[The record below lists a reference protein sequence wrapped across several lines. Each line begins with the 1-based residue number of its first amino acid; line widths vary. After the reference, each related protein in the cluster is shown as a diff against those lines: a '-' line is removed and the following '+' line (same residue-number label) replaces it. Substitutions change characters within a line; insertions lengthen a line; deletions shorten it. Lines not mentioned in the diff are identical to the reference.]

1 MLPHG
6 VNPLFKANFPFLHA
20 AVQPR
25 RGPAAS
31 RRPHRS
37 SRTIVSSA
45 RRLAQA
51 RMIDGIRQA
60 HGHHHGGRR
69 NSSATSFETVRSGL
83 AAAKARG
90 IALGGHTVPAPIDKT
105 AKEVLALHREGLS
118 YSVGL
123 SKTTDIGQGQA

>member
-1 MLPHG
+1 
-6 VNPLFKANFPFLHA
+6 
-20 AVQPR
+20 
-25 RGPAAS
+25 
-31 RRPHRS
+31 
-37 SRTIVSSA
+37 
-45 RRLAQA
+45 
-51 RMIDGIRQA
+51 MIDGIRQA

-83 AAAKARG
+83 AAAKAR
-90 IALGGHTVPAPIDKT
+90 GHTVPAPIDKT